1 MSAACGVL
9 VLGRSSANGSLG
21 RWWRGSRASAGRDR
35 SHVHA
40 GGTRAWRNVCTAVGR
55 GGGTEG
61 CGSVVTNNLIVRM
74 KPIRLFD
81 KASTHHHSSLYLSLY
96 YILYIYT
103 LLMGLH
109 MILCCM
115 GVTWFLLCLGD
126 MKLVQEQQ
134 QSGTAYISLRTTSEL
149 HRSLADWPIGLA
161 D

>member
-1 MSAACGVL
+1 
-9 VLGRSSANGSLG
+9 
-21 RWWRGSRASAGRDR
+21 
-35 SHVHA
+35 
-40 GGTRAWRNVCTAVGR
+40 
-55 GGGTEG
+55 
-61 CGSVVTNNLIVRM
+61 
-74 KPIRLFD
+74 
-81 KASTHHHSSLYLSLY
+81 
-96 YILYIYT
+96 
-103 LLMGLH
+103 MGLH